1 MFRTLR
7 VISSE
12 ISPSPVRVF
21 ERRFFKQRNEED
33 FFFYSTRFISFR
45 SRKIS
50 VPIFYRVG
58 CRNSDIAMASTRN
71 AAQAGNNSELSG
83 NESAVYLGKASL
95 ATRSGNVI
103 SSLIDISFEERKR
116 KEKEMVA
123 RWYTR
128 WNVVRKQSDK
138 RDERKGC
145 KWIEIRSISF
155 RHNFH

>member
-12 ISPSPVRVF
+12 ISPSPVF
-21 ERRFFKQRNEED
+21 ERRFSIEKN
-33 FFFYSTRFISFR
+33 FFFIPRDSFR